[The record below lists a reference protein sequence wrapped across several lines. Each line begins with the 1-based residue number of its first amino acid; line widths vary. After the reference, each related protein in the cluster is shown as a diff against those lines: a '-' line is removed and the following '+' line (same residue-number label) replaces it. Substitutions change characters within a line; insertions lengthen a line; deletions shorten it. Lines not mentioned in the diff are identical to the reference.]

1 MGSNAK
7 RRVTREV
14 AEFYPSQGQWT
25 EEDYFALPDTNR
37 HTELSEGRLVVP
49 PHPTDR
55 HQRALLN
62 LVIHLRAFV
71 DSHDLGVVQIAPLP
85 VRLWLGKI
93 REPDILFVAREH
105 GDRIGEQVYGVPD
118 LAVEVVSPGT
128 RRTDRVEKFVEYAR
142 AGVREYWIVD
152 PEESSI
158 EVYTSQEGAYSLLG
172 KFRSGEVARSQLLS
186 GLEIP
191 VDEVFSSPR
200 S

>member
-1 MGSNAK
+1 
-7 RRVTREV
+7 
-14 AEFYPSQGQWT
+14 
-25 EEDYFALPDTNR
+25 
-37 HTELSEGRLVVP
+37 
-49 PHPTDR
+49 
-55 HQRALLN
+55 
-62 LVIHLRAFV
+62 
-71 DSHDLGVVQIAPLP
+71 
-85 VRLWLGKI
+85 
-93 REPDILFVAREH
+93 
-105 GDRIGEQVYGVPD
+105 

-172 KFRSGEVARSQLLS
+172 KFRAGEVARSQLLP